1 MAFCTQC
8 GKPVLDQSKFCTS
21 CGKPLDIPS
30 NQSISPPEAV
40 FPQNTQTQATYSQN
54 TQAQATYPQNTQAQA
69 TYPQNTQSQATY
81 PQNTQAQATYPQNTQ
96 SQATYPQNKQ
106 AQATHTQY
114 APPQS
119 PYPQYTAPKQNTS
132 YSPPSFNVPQPNQ
145 GYSPKIQL
153 PVFEEFA
160 KKQGK
165 FAFIFLAVVAAIAL
179 IAILIFVKDQLS
191 TVLLAYLAAVGATLL
206 FTVIGRAKLNQTW
219 DGVIENKKI
228 IVKVDNNQ
236 DDTIVHQKR
245 KIPTLYIRLSNG
257 RKKKMQLQSMAIYDF
272 YQIGDSLR
280 KHKGFTLP
288 EKLVKDTR
296 LICIYDGTFSD
307 YSLDICPKCKLPLL
321 K

>member
-1 MAFCTQC
+1 MKIMAFCTQC

-21 CGKPLDIPS
+21 CGKPLDIPP

-40 FPQNTQTQATYSQN
+40 SPQNTRNQI
-54 TQAQATYPQNTQAQA
+54 P
-69 TYPQNTQSQATY
+69 YPQNTQSQIPY
-81 PQNTQAQATYPQNTQ
+81 PKNTQ
-96 SQATYPQNKQ
+96 SQATY
-106 AQATHTQY
+106 TQY
-114 APPQS
+114 APPQA
-119 PYPQYTAPKQNTS
+119 PYPQYAAPQQNTS
-132 YSPPSFNVPQPNQ
+132 YSPPSFNAPQPNQ
-145 GYSPKIQL
+145 GYSPKISL

-165 FAFIFLAVVAAIAL
+165 FAFIFLAVVALIAL

-191 TVLLAYLAAVGATLL
+191 TVLLAYLTAVGATLL

-228 IVKVDNNQ
+228 IVKVDTNQ
-236 DDTIVHQKR
+236 DDSVVHQKR
-245 KIPTLYIRLSNG
+245 KIPTLYIRLNNG
-257 RKKKMQLQSMAIYDF
+257 GKKKMQLQSMAIYDF
-272 YQIGDSLR
+272 YQIGDSVR

-307 YSLDICPKCKLPLL
+307 YSLDTCPKCKLPLL